1 MHNLLNIDNIRSVVV
16 DLDGTLYNKR
26 FIAVRMA
33 IADLRHA
40 RLMLAERKVR
50 KQLAGQYFG
59 SEDNV
64 YTTLYQLIA
73 KKTGKTELEVK
84 DWYENTYM
92 PTMVGVIAKYY
103 PLTDFARNLINDCNE
118 KNIPVIVFSDYGCVK
133 EKLQALGLS
142 PQQFA
147 HIYAA
152 PQLGGFKPNKEAFV
166 KLLQTLNL
174 KAEETLMIGDRIDT
188 DGIGAQ
194 SVGMPFYQVK
204 Y

>member
-1 MHNLLNIDNIRSVVV
+1 MHKVLNIDNIRSVVV
-16 DLDGTLYNKR
+16 DLDGTLYNKH
-26 FIAVRMA
+26 FMAMRMA
-33 IADLRHA
+33 LSDFRHA
-40 RLMLAERKVR
+40 KLMLAERKVR

-59 SEDNV
+59 NEDNV
-64 YTTLYQLIA
+64 YATLYQLIA
-73 KKTGKTELEVK
+73 EKVGKTELEVK
-84 DWYENTYM
+84 NWYENTYM

-118 KNIPVIVFSDYGCVK
+118 KNIPVIVFSDYGCVR

-152 PQLGGFKPNKEAFV
+152 PQLGGFKPSKEVFA

-174 KAEETLMIGDRIDT
+174 KAEETLMVGDRIDT